1 MCLCVFCSPW
11 QELEQQFE
19 RERLSLEE
27 QKMLLRQ
34 QLEALREEL
43 TAKLTAANEE
53 VTPPTLGHSEN
64 SPNKHCLDQYETL
77 HIGPLL
83 LLWAFK

>member
-1 MCLCVFCSPW
+1 MCAPW

-27 QKMLLRQ
+27 QKTLLRQ
-34 QLEALREEL
+34 QLNALREEL

-53 VTPPTLGHSEN
+53 VTYRL
-64 SPNKHCLDQYETL
+64 
-77 HIGPLL
+77 
-83 LLWAFK
+83 

>member
-1 MCLCVFCSPW
+1 MGEALEIVGVVPLKVDRETCVCVCVSAPW
-11 QELEQQFE
+11 QDLEQQFE

-27 QKMLLRQ
+27 QKTLLRQ

-53 VTPPTLGHSEN
+53 VTHRLEVTAAIYQI
-64 SPNKHCLDQYETL
+64 K
-77 HIGPLL
+77 
-83 LLWAFK
+83 